1 MKTRVLI
8 FTDLDGTLLDY
19 HTYSFRKALPAL
31 RCIRERDIPLII
43 CTSKTRAE
51 IEVYQKK
58 IKNYHPFIS
67 ENGGAIFIPRDY
79 FKRIPSN
86 LREVNGYLLREL
98 GTPYQI
104 LRRKLL
110 EMAEKYGQKIR
121 GFGDM
126 NVAEIHKYCGL
137 SVKEASLSK
146 KREYD
151 EAFYFVATP
160 RENILRSMQQEFA
173 KAGLKIVKGGRLY
186 HLTGQNDK
194 GNAARL
200 LSRMYEK
207 EWKQKAVSIGIGDSF
222 NDLPLLMEVDF
233 PVVVKLHTGRY
244 EAGLLGQLEDPF
256 LARGIGPEG
265 WNEAVLRIIEKLEG

>member
-1 MKTRVLI
+1 MKRRVLI
-8 FTDLDGTLLDY
+8 FTDLDGALLDY

-31 RCIRERDIPLII
+31 RLIRKKGIPLII
-43 CTSKTRAE
+43 CTSKTRSE
-51 IEVYQKK
+51 IEIYQKK
-58 IKNYHPFIS
+58 IKNHHPFIS

-79 FKRIPSN
+79 FKRIPSH
-86 LREVNGYLLREL
+86 LREVNGYLIKEL
-98 GTPYQI
+98 GTPYRI

-110 EMAEKYGQKIR
+110 EIAGKYGQKIR

-126 NVAEIHKYCGL
+126 NAEEIRKYCGL
-137 SVKEASLSK
+137 SAKEASLSK

-151 EAFYFVATP
+151 EAFYFMAPP
-160 RENILRSMQQEFA
+160 RESILGSMQREFL

-194 GNAARL
+194 GTSARL
-200 LSRMYEK
+200 LTRMYEK
-207 EWKQKAVSIGIGDSF
+207 EWERKVVSIGIGDSF
-222 NDLPLLMEVDF
+222 NDLPLLAEVDL

-244 EAGLLGQLEDPF
+244 EAGLSRQLENPF